1 MPDVVPTIPFFDLTR
16 QTRQIRLDLDEAI
29 NNVLN
34 HGSFILGEEL
44 RLFESEFAGFCGVAV
59 VVGVA
64 SGGDALQIALR
75 ALEIGSGDEVIT
87 VSHTSVA
94 TVAAIELVGAR
105 PVLADI
111 DPARYTLDPGKLEP
125 LITKRTRAIIPVHL
139 YGCPADLHP
148 ILAIAARYGLRV
160 IEDCAQAHGARY
172 HGKPVGSWGDLGAF
186 SFYPTKNLGAFGD
199 AGAVT
204 TNDPDLAE
212 RVRLL
217 RQHGWQ
223 TRYVSSL
230 KGLNSRLD
238 ELQAAILRVKLR
250 YLDGW
255 NDRRRQLAGLYT
267 NLLSGQGIALP
278 YQPDDSLHVFHQYTI
293 RSAERDDLRAFLK
306 SRGINTLVHYP
317 IPVHL
322 QPAYL
327 DLGYPEGN
335 LPASESAA
343 NQVLSLPLFPEL
355 SQDEIAH
362 VSRVVIEFVQ
372 AGAS

>member
-64 SGGDALQIALR
+64 SGSDALQIALR

>member
-64 SGGDALQIALR
+64 SGSDALQIALR

-186 SFYPTKNLGAFGD
+186 SFYPTKNLGTFGD